1 MKRLLPHIC
10 VDMSLIFLTLWV
22 IDRVN
27 PMMHML
33 SRDVFKIPLMI
44 FLVLVI
50 IQAIIDIARQRAD
63 WRSSEYGRSPDQEER
78 KK

>member
-1 MKRLLPHIC
+1 MKRLLPH
-10 VDMSLIFLTLWV
+10 VLLDTALIFLTLWV

-33 SRDVFKIPLMI
+33 SRDIFKIPLMI

-50 IQAIIDIARQRAD
+50 VQAVRDIARQRAD
-63 WRSSEYGRSPDQEER
+63 VRRAERRR
-78 KK
+78 KKEEKETQV